1 MRRPRS
7 YTYPQHE
14 LVAGWAGQLL
24 DAGGDLRF
32 GVEVTGVEQSE
43 DGVVVSAVR
52 DKVPVTVECEA
63 VVAGDGAG
71 SLLSNGEAAVSAV
84 YPARWLTLIAAVRRR
99 LAGRSTGCTRGA
111 LQVGFT
117 ARRP

>member
-14 LVAGWAGQLL
+14 LVADWAGQLL

-32 GVEVTGVEQSE
+32 GVEVTGVERSE
-43 DGVVVSAVR
+43 DGAVVSAVR
-52 DKVPVTVECEA
+52 DTVPVTVECEA

-71 SLLSNGEAAVSAV
+71 SLL
-84 YPARWLTLIAAVRRR
+84 L
-99 LAGRSTGCTRGA
+99 
-111 LQVGFT
+111 T
-117 ARRP
+117 ARPPFRPSTRPGG